1 MGQTESIKY
10 SKNNMKARKRKEP
23 VSENTNTEMYST
35 PMDQI
40 QQQHQVSTPS
50 APKINIE
57 KSPIE
62 LQSQDELNP
71 HISFPSL
78 ANSKSKSD
86 SSEGSSRSGR
96 RMFFLKPRIRLRPRT
111 ERPQVEENI
120 ASSSVQVVQHDA
132 PTSFVETPQENHS
145 IQIQRPIPRT
155 PQRRESDNDV
165 DNARDDNGWGQNF
178 LDLLGFPPA
187 SRKHQGK

>member
-1 MGQTESIKY
+1 M
-10 SKNNMKARKRKEP
+10 
-23 VSENTNTEMYST
+23 
-35 PMDQI
+35 
-40 QQQHQVSTPS
+40 
-50 APKINIE
+50 
-57 KSPIE
+57 
-62 LQSQDELNP
+62 L
-71 HISFPSL
+71 
-78 ANSKSKSD
+78 
-86 SSEGSSRSGR
+86 
-96 RMFFLKPRIRLRPRT
+96 FLKPRIRPRT

-120 ASSSVQVVQHDA
+120 TSSSVQVVQHDA